1 MNLLEQLD
9 RLGTVWATVGGA
21 ATSALRITLVVTIAW
36 VARRALTQAIALFRD
51 RVAGQIDDPEHSKRA
66 ETLSRAFRYIVTVV
80 VSVVTVMVVL
90 GELGVSVAP
99 ILGAAGV
106 VGLAVGFGAQSL
118 VRDYFTGFFLLLE
131 NQVRAGDIVKLS
143 SEHAGLVE
151 NVTLRYV
158 QLRDY
163 EGRVHFVPNGQ
174 ITTVINM
181 TRGFSFAVMDIGVAY
196 RENVDEVM
204 AVMLA
209 VARELRADPEFGAR
223 IVEDLEMAGVDQW
236 TDSAVVIKCR
246 FKVVALSQWV
256 VRREYL
262 RRLKNAFDA
271 HGIEIP
277 YPHLTVYAGRDKAG
291 AAAPLPIALQRARA
305 AVLDNAEREPRD
317 GRGARSPSPGS
328 GRSQAAA
335 GAPARTCRRSGDR

>member
-1 MNLLEQLD
+1 MNLPGNLD
-9 RLGTVWATVGGA
+9 ALGALWGTIGGA
-21 ATSALRITLVVTIAW
+21 TASALRIALIVTIAW
-36 VARRALTQAIALFRD
+36 LARRALTRAIALFRD
-51 RVAGQIDDPEHSKRA
+51 RVAGQLGDPEQAKRA
-66 ETLSRAFRYIVTVV
+66 ETLGRAFRYVVTVV
-80 VSVVTVMVVL
+80 ISVITVMVVL

-131 NQVRAGDIVKLS
+131 NQVRAGDVVKLS

-181 TRGFSFAVMDIGVAY
+181 TRGFSFAVMDVGVAY

-204 AVMLA
+204 AVMLEVGQA
-209 VARELRADPEFGAR
+209 LREDPGFGPR
-223 IVEDLEMAGVDQW
+223 IVEDMEMAGVDQW
-236 TDSAVVIKCR
+236 ADSAVVIRCR

-271 HGIEIP
+271 RGIEIP
-277 YPHLTVYAGRDKAG
+277 YPHLTVYAGQDKDG
-291 AAAPLPIALQRARA
+291 GAAPLPVALQPRAPA
-305 AVLDNAEREPRD
+305 AGP
-317 GRGARSPSPGS
+317 GAAPSPA
-328 GRSQAAA
+328 RP
-335 GAPARTCRRSGDR
+335 APQEAWADAPRPGL